1 MLASLQRFPRLVE
14 SRRQGFDALVAATN
28 LDQTLSWTRCNRL
41 QGFNRS
47 AVRLRIIYE
56 MAKAFGATHFVETGT
71 YHAATSICA
80 HRCLGL
86 PVWSCELSRTKH
98 WVAKAVTLG
107 MGGIELAR
115 LDSRSFLHGVVRKL
129 RHRTDMLAMFYLDA
143 HDDGGAESTT
153 CPLMEELAL
162 VLSLD
167 SFLAIIDDFAVPASE
182 FISQRYGGVELC
194 VQSISDTLSLSGVR
208 RVFFPNY
215 PASLETG
222 QGRAGYTV
230 FFRSASLEQEMGKA
244 VFPLSLLSPFEL

>member
-1 MLASLQRFPRLVE
+1 MLASLQRFLRLVE

-28 LDQTLSWTRCNRL
+28 LDQTLSWTRNNRL

-47 AVRLRIIYE
+47 AVRLRIINE
-56 MAKAFGATHFVETGT
+56 MAKVFGATHFVETGT

-115 LDSRSFLHGVVRKL
+115 LDSRSFLDRVVRKL

-143 HDDGGAESTT
+143 HGDAT

-167 SFLAIIDDFAVPASE
+167 SFVAIIDDFAVPASE
-182 FISQRYGGVELC
+182 FISRRYGGFELC
-194 VQSISDTLSLSGVR
+194 VQSIRDTLSLSGVR

-244 VFPLSLLSPFEL
+244 AFPLSLLSPFELS